1 MLYMPDEISEKQR
14 EALLKLAEAI
24 PTAQVG
30 IVYDMDFDDGEV
42 KLKEFKYKKSHSFYE
57 ALNEFLKM
65 NEKKSKK
72 I

>member
-42 KLKEFKYKKSHSFYE
+42 KLKEFNYKKSHSFYE